1 MVSDSIKMFTVIIA
15 LISVVYG
22 LFLTFKILVH
32 IQATELMWFVY
43 WTYVPVVILASIL
56 MKVIENEGN

>member
-1 MVSDSIKMFTVIIA
+1 MVSDSTKMFTVIIA

-56 MKVIENEGN
+56 MKVIENEKN